1 MRYTKCLFLLDITFG
16 YNWHAICKVV
26 RYERNIDRIINLE
39 TKKIIKK
46 VVFDYLVELQ
56 IWGNEAANIM
66 EHYMDEDS
74 Q

>member
-1 MRYTKCLFLLDITFG
+1 MKMHPINKHVD
-16 YNWHAICKVV
+16 
-26 RYERNIDRIINLE
+26 NIDRIINLE

>member
-1 MRYTKCLFLLDITFG
+1 MNATTKESEMKMHPINKHVD
-16 YNWHAICKVV
+16 
-26 RYERNIDRIINLE
+26 NIDRIINLE

-66 EHYMDEDS
+66 EHYMDEVYWHC
-74 Q
+74 QLV

>member
-1 MRYTKCLFLLDITFG
+1 MNATTKESEMKMHPINKHVD
-16 YNWHAICKVV
+16 
-26 RYERNIDRIINLE
+26 NIDRIINLE